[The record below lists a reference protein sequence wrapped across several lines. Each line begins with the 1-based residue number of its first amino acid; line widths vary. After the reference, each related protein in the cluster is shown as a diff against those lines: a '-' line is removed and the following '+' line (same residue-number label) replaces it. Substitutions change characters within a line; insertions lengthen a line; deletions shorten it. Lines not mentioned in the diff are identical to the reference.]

1 MSYKKKVPWEGS
13 YAYHL
18 QCPVKESGLY
28 SAWHHGG
35 FLSLVMREQESQ
47 RQTAGHF
54 LEAGKT
60 CFQGKL
66 HWKVR
71 ASSQGCHEHRPPVQ
85 TLVLG
90 LCEGQGMLHSHKIML
105 LPHGFSFPKRKEK
118 LVSTQGCVL
127 RCGYPREIRAWGG
140 LHGDAM
146 LVQGE
151 GAEPS
156 HTCLSLHLGKLCI
169 FQ

>member
-1 MSYKKKVPWEGS
+1 
-13 YAYHL
+13 
-18 QCPVKESGLY
+18 
-28 SAWHHGG
+28 
-35 FLSLVMREQESQ
+35 MREQESQ

-140 LHGDAM
+140 LHGRLQYSVSIAF
-146 LVQGE
+146 
-151 GAEPS
+151 
-156 HTCLSLHLGKLCI
+156 TCSGKPKNSRNSLYCNI
-169 FQ
+169 CFTVIVWN